1 MYLSFFLFEGD
12 FLVEEQRIFESD
24 VAGKELDEL
33 ICDIFEI
40 LKEIE
45 IINKERLDNNTQ
57 NTKK

>member
-1 MYLSFFLFEGD
+1 M
-12 FLVEEQRIFESD
+12 EEQRVFESD

-45 IINKERLDNNTQ
+45 IINKERLDHNTQ